1 MSSLYAY
8 LVGMRIEPL
17 AARDPTPEPE
27 PEPEP
32 EPVPEPEKKGK
43 LGYILMGMMGLILLK
58 LKI

>member
-27 PEPEP
+27 PSPEP
-32 EPVPEPEKKGK
+32 
-43 LGYILMGMMGLILLK
+43 
-58 LKI
+58 

>member
-32 EPVPEPEKKGK
+32 GKKGK
-43 LGYILMGMMGLILLK
+43 LGYILVGVMGLILSK
-58 LKI
+58 LKT

>member
-8 LVGMRIEPL
+8 LIGMRIEPL

-32 EPVPEPEKKGK
+32 EKKGK
-43 LGYILMGMMGLILLK
+43 LGYILVGVMGLILSK
-58 LKI
+58 LKT